1 MSTETVRDTSV
12 TANGLRLGYRDW
24 GGSAAV
30 PALAFH
36 GFALNAHSFDE
47 VAPRLSDLLHIYA
60 FHQRGHGLSEWA
72 PEVADYTRDNM
83 VSDIEAVTE
92 ALALE
97 RPVLMGQSMGGMNA
111 MTCAGRHPDAV
122 RALILIDV
130 GPEVSVDG
138 ANEVR
143 QFVAGPY
150 AMESLDAWVEH
161 THKYYPYRSKEG
173 IRARL
178 SVSLRETADGQ
189 MSKQYDERFREA
201 GFGGVARAKD
211 DIWDVAKAVSCPT
224 LLLHGE
230 KSPVLKR
237 EQAEKFA
244 SANPHVELVTIAEAG
259 HSVAGDQPD
268 AFVEVTRAFLG
279 RVD

>member
-1 MSTETVRDTSV
+1 MSTATAREASV
-12 TANGLRLGYRDW
+12 TVNGLELAYRDW
-24 GGSAAV
+24 GGDAPV

-47 VAPRLSDLLHIYA
+47 VAPRLRDLLHIYA
-60 FHQRGHGLSEWA
+60 FHQRGHGLSAWA

-83 VSDIEAVTE
+83 VADIEAIVD
-92 ALALE
+92 ALSLE
-97 RPVLMGQSMGGMNA
+97 RPVLMGHSMGGMNA
-111 MTCAGRHPDAV
+111 MTFAGRHPESV

-150 AMESLDAWVEH
+150 EMESLDAWVEH

-178 SVSLRETADGQ
+178 SVSLRETAEGQ
-189 MSKQYDERFREA
+189 MAKQYDERFREA
-201 GFGGVARAKD
+201 GFGGVAQARD
-211 DIWDVAKAVSCPT
+211 DIWEVAKAVSCPT

-237 EQAEKFA
+237 DQAETFA
-244 SANPHVELVTIAEAG
+244 AANPNVELVTIAEAG

-268 AFVEVTRAFLG
+268 AFVAATRTFLE
-279 RVD
+279 RVL